1 MKILKT
7 TELHTLNGR
16 VVWCLNCIFKKLL
29 YVSLRKRWGEEGAFG
44 YKKAGEK
51 FIKCFKENI
60 MSFPFLVRRLL
71 EEAVG
76 EKKKGV
82 SEEREESREGELN
95 GRRKG
100 QEGKSTGWEAG
111 REEKTIMNENKLKIH
126 I

>member
-1 MKILKT
+1 M
-7 TELHTLNGR
+7 
-16 VVWCLNCIFKKLL
+16 
-29 YVSLRKRWGEEGAFG
+29 YVSLRKRGVEAFG

-60 MSFPFLVRRLL
+60 VSFPFLVRRLL

-76 EKKKGV
+76 EKKK
-82 SEEREESREGELN
+82 EEEPVKKEKAGEGELN

-100 QEGKSTGWEAG
+100 QEAKSTGWEAG
-111 REEKTIMNENKLKIH
+111 REEKTVMNENKLKIH